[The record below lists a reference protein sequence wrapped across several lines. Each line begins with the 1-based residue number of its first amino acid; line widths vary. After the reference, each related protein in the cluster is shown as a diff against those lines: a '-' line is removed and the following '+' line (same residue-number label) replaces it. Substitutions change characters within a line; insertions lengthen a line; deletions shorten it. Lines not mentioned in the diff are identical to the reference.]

1 MDATTYL
8 QNEVQKI
15 NKSIKTLL
23 IAMVVVVIV
32 MMGYFQFMRAQLAKL
47 LEPES
52 VSDFVINQTR
62 SALPQIAESLKY
74 NVTSE
79 APNLVHFVLTQALE
93 KVLPLAGQTFQT
105 NLEQYT
111 HDVNTLAAD
120 KSMAAL
126 QGATRS
132 YKASGVKQTKEDPA
146 AFATRLSA
154 HMEAQMSLQLDDVA
168 KDGVKLRLDASG
180 ETLKHI
186 NEELVAMAQRP
197 ATDREGEMGKRLITT
212 WWSFLDRGR
221 PQVPNEQ
228 MDVSSAKKK

>member
-15 NKSIKTLL
+15 NKSSKTLL

-126 QGATRS
+126 QGAIRS

-146 AFATRLSA
+146 ALGAHGSA
-154 HMEAQMSLQLDDVA
+154 DEPAARRRGQGWRQA
-168 KDGVKLRLDASG
+168 APRC
-180 ETLKHI
+180 
-186 NEELVAMAQRP
+186 QR
-197 ATDREGEMGKRLITT
+197 
-212 WWSFLDRGR
+212 
-221 PQVPNEQ
+221 
-228 MDVSSAKKK
+228 